1 VGLITTVW
9 HLDAGGGAVHSIISR
24 HLGSEAARLK
34 FRAAPET
41 QHRDRVLL
49 KVEGGIDDE
58 LDAWRDL
65 ELLG

>member
-1 VGLITTVW
+1 MSGHGQRQRLC
-9 HLDAGGGAVHSIISR
+9 LLSAKSR

-49 KVEGGIDDE
+49 KIEGGIDDE